1 MGASVKVDLHHN
13 MTRKILVA
21 DDEPL
26 MHRLLQH
33 HLERAGF
40 QLVSA
45 TTGRE
50 ALNAANT
57 EHPSLIVMDVM
68 MEDVDGISAL
78 RSLRKSEETR
88 SIPVIVMTANPL
100 PIVRTESEA
109 AGASVF
115 MSKPFSPAQLLAA
128 IRKLIPETTELQPA

>member
-1 MGASVKVDLHHN
+1 

-26 MHRLLQH
+26 VHRLLQH

-45 TTGRE
+45 TNGRE
-50 ALNAANT
+50 ALDAAAS

-68 MEDVDGISAL
+68 MADIDGITAIRTL
-78 RSLRKSEETR
+78 KKSEETK
-88 SIPVIVMTANPL
+88 SIPVVVITANPL
-100 PIVRTESEA
+100 PIVRAESESCGA
-109 AGASVF
+109 ALF
-115 MSKPFSPAQLLAA
+115 LTKPFSPAQLLAA
-128 IRKLIPETTELQPA
+128 IRKLLPEPAELWAA